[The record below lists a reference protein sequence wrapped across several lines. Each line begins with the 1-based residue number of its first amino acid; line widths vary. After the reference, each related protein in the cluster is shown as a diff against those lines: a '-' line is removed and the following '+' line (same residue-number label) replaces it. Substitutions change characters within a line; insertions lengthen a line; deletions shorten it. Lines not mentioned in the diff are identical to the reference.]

1 LRFFF
6 ASFAPL
12 REGISRKDA
21 KAQSCARSKLCD
33 YRIEKDCAASPSP
46 KGRGNQPTTMLA
58 AILKDLDERILADP
72 DLTPDLFAELI
83 AAQHELGLV
92 FGDRPTCPFLRP
104 HIIARSLYD
113 DIARAARII
122 AHAFDKL
129 VRQALDDDELLKVFG
144 LTEAEKRMAR
154 IDPGYSRLCVTSR
167 LDAYVSE
174 TGFHFLEY
182 NAETPAGVGDQ
193 MQLEKVLYGMTH
205 MQEFLHRHAHW
216 RPEPHR
222 LLLAALLS
230 AYREWGG
237 AEPHPQIAIVDW
249 KGVATESEFRVLQ
262 QYFAAAGFQTMIA
275 DPRDLYYDGAY
286 LTAGDFR
293 IDILYKR
300 VIIHEFLERCDESHP
315 LARAYA
321 DGRICMANSFRTK
334 IAHKKAGFAILSD
347 PRYAHLFTPAEI
359 KVVERHIPWTRCV
372 TRGGTTFESEEHDL
386 ISLIEQERERLV
398 LKPNDDYGGHGVF
411 LVWETAPE
419 EWRRAI
425 SLALERPYVVQERSS
440 INRVSIPTFSDRVRM
455 EEMFVDFNPFLF
467 HNEPEGALIRLSSS
481 SLMNITS
488 GGGQT
493 ALLVLENM

>member
-1 LRFFF
+1 
-6 ASFAPL
+6 
-12 REGISRKDA
+12 
-21 KAQSCARSKLCD
+21 
-33 YRIEKDCAASPSP
+33 
-46 KGRGNQPTTMLA
+46 MLA
-58 AILKDLDERILADP
+58 TLLKELDKRILGDP
-72 DLTPDLFAELI
+72 NLTTELFAELI
-83 AAQHELGLV
+83 AAQRELGLV
-92 FGDRPTCPFLRP
+92 FGERPTCPFLRP
-104 HIIARSLYD
+104 HIITRSLYE
-113 DIARAARII
+113 DIAQAARTI

-129 VRQALDDDELLKVFG
+129 VRQALVDEELLKILG
-144 LTEAEKRMAR
+144 LTEAECRLAR

-167 LDAYVSE
+167 LDAYVTE
-174 TGFHFLEY
+174 TGFQFLEY

-193 MQLEKVLYGMTH
+193 MQLERVLFGLTNMK
-205 MQEFLHRHAHW
+205 EFLQSHAHW

-230 AYREWGG
+230 AYRDWGG
-237 AEPHPQIAIVDW
+237 EEQHPQIAIVDW

-262 QYFAAAGFQTMIA
+262 QYFASEGYETIIA
-275 DPRDLYYDGAY
+275 DPRELHYDGEY
-286 LTAGDFR
+286 LSAGDFR

-300 VIIHEFLERCDESHP
+300 VIIHEFLERCDENHP

-347 PRYAHLFTPAEI
+347 PKYAHLFTPAEI
-359 KVVERHIPWTRCV
+359 EVFERHIPWTRRV
-372 TRGGTTFESEEHDL
+372 ARGRTAFEGGENDL
-386 ISLIEQERERLV
+386 ISLIEDERERLV

-411 LVWETAPE
+411 LGWETRPE

-425 SLALERPYVVQERSS
+425 SLALERPYVVQERAV
-440 INRVSIPTFSDRVRM
+440 IKKVSMPTFSDRVRL

-481 SLMNITS
+481 SLMNVSS